1 MLVSYTLPAQKTT
14 VFTEAH
20 EDFKRGLYFYDQ
32 GLYAQS
38 IQEFEKVLT
47 KLKPVNESDADLLK
61 TKAEPARPI
70 LSLRNRLWPARM
82 CKNCG
87 TPIH

>member
-1 MLVSYTLPAQKTT
+1 MIIKNSLIGILLMLVSYTLPAQKTT

-47 KLKPVNESDADLLK
+47 KLKPVNESDAD
-61 TKAEPARPI
+61 
-70 LSLRNRLWPARM
+70 
-82 CKNCG
+82 
-87 TPIH
+87 